1 MPSQRHPLSPYLN
14 QGISKI
20 ARTTEQFEDAK
31 TPSAERAA
39 ILSEAIDNAMLLI
52 QTACERAITLDD
64 QIIATVLHI
73 RNMQETATVEAI
85 DELEFWQSYRTLSE
99 QLYPITI
106 HSIKATSDS
115 TTGSDKR
122 LNRWFLRR
130 PMSLSQK
137 CVANYKLLSAI
148 TLITL
153 IALQIYWYIG
163 FALIADINTQNK
175 NILLLSDKLASF
187 QSASSQA
194 EDFDDRSDSYSKNY
208 QYNRLLKQLNEH
220 KIWKEAAAN
229 HLENWNDVWS
239 SLDLLTHQPWQ
250 DTNFANLKVETQRR
264 IQFVS
269 AENALQAIS
278 EYFLPILYGLIGAC
292 FYILRQLPKEIENQT
307 FSKNSYINY
316 SLRVTQGPLAGILI
330 SYFTNPTKADT
341 TAATDNVQQLLAIDP
356 GASSLS
362 PLALAFLAGYSV
374 EFIFRFLDRFLSLS
388 LASDDSHSQKIILN
402 SRDKNKKSL
411 KENNN
416 PE

>member
-1 MPSQRHPLSPYLN
+1 MS
-14 QGISKI
+14 
-20 ARTTEQFEDAK
+20 DA
-31 TPSAERAA
+31 
-39 ILSEAIDNAMLLI
+39 INNAMLLI
-52 QTACERAITLDD
+52 QTACERAIALDD

-73 RNMQETATVEAI
+73 RNAQETGTIEPL
-85 DELEFWQSYRTLSE
+85 DEQDFWQSYRTLSQ

-106 HSIKATSDS
+106 HSIKATSDTAPVNNS
-115 TTGSDKR
+115 R
-122 LNRWFLRR
+122 LFPWFSKR

-137 CVANYKLLSAI
+137 CVVNYRLLSTI

-163 FALIADINTQNK
+163 FALITDINTQHK
-175 NILLLSDKLASF
+175 NILVLSDKLATA
-187 QSASSQA
+187 QSAPAQTNDSQYKSNTYP
-194 EDFDDRSDSYSKNY
+194 ENY
-208 QYNRLLKQLNEH
+208 QYNKLLKQLDEH

-250 DTNFANLKVETQRR
+250 TSSFAKLNVQTQRR

-330 SYFTNPTKADT
+330 SYFTNPTKADSIS
-341 TAATDNVQQLLAIDP
+341 ASDNVQQLLTIDP

-388 LASDDSHSQKIILN
+388 LAANESHSQKTMLSPSN
-402 SRDKNKKSL
+402 KSEKPLKKNDNA
-411 KENNN
+411 E
-416 PE
+416 

>member
-1 MPSQRHPLSPYLN
+1 
-14 QGISKI
+14 
-20 ARTTEQFEDAK
+20 
-31 TPSAERAA
+31 
-39 ILSEAIDNAMLLI
+39 MLLI
-52 QTACERAITLDD
+52 QTACERAISLDD
-64 QIIATVLHI
+64 QIIATVLHV
-73 RNMQETATVEAI
+73 RNAQETATVEAF
-85 DELEFWQSYRTLSE
+85 DEQEFWQSYRTLSE

-106 HSIKATSDS
+106 HSIKATSD
-115 TTGSDKR
+115 TTSGSDTR

-153 IALQIYWYIG
+153 IALQIYWFIG

-175 NILLLSDKLASF
+175 NILLLSDKLASV
-187 QSASSQA
+187 QSMSSQI
-194 EDFDDRSDSYSKNY
+194 ENFDDRSNSYPRNY
-208 QYNRLLKQLNEH
+208 RYNRLLKQLNEH
-220 KIWKEAAAN
+220 QIWKEAAAN
-229 HLENWNDVWS
+229 HLENWNNVWS

-250 DTNFANLKVETQRR
+250 DTNFAKLNVETQRR

-330 SYFTNPTKADT
+330 SYFTNPTQTDT
-341 TAATDNVQQLLAIDP
+341 ITASDNVQQLLTIDP

-388 LASDDSHSQKIILN
+388 LATNDSHNQKTIL
-402 SRDKNKKSL
+402 SPRDKNRKSL
-411 KENNN
+411 KENDN